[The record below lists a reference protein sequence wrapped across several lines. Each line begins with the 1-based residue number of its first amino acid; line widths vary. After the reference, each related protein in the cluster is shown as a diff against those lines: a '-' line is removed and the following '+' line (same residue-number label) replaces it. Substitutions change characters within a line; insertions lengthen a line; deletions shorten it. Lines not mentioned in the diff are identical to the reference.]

1 MNSRLAWYLIAVCSV
16 IATVLWLT
24 GLGITAMDILVPA
37 SASEA
42 GGTEETRTAPVAT
55 PLEQAEEI
63 RLLALGDSLTKG
75 TGDETGQGYVH
86 RLAEGLKS
94 RYGKPV
100 SMLGNLAVNG
110 MTATE
115 LSERL
120 EQDEIVQNTVRQAN
134 LIVFSIG
141 GNDLFLSARAKWNGR
156 QLKAVSVDELTGDL
170 EEAAGRFRSITS
182 RLHALNPNATVVY
195 MGLYNPFFDIDELRD
210 ASLKIQLWN
219 KQAYGALHEFPLM
232 RMAPTFDLFEDRIIE
247 RLSSDH
253 FHPNGDGYEKI
264 ASRMLDAL

>member
-1 MNSRLAWYLIAVCSV
+1 MREV
-16 IATVLWLT
+16 
-24 GLGITAMDILVPA
+24 
-37 SASEA
+37 A
-42 GGTEETRTAPVAT
+42 GDFRANRWQKWAD
-55 PLEQAEEI
+55 QI
-63 RLLALGDSLTKG
+63 
-75 TGDETGQGYVH
+75 
-86 RLAEGLKS
+86 
-94 RYGKPV
+94 
-100 SMLGNLAVNG
+100 
-110 MTATE
+110 
-115 LSERL
+115 
-120 EQDEIVQNTVRQAN
+120 DEIVQNTVRQAN

-156 QLKAVSVDELTGDL
+156 QLKAVSVDELTVDL

-219 KQAYGALHEFPLM
+219 KEAYGALHDFPLM

-253 FHPNGDGYEKI
+253 FHPNGDGYDLDSCRNVRISDCYFDTGDDCIVIKSGKDLDGRRVARPTELADVRPAAEVLARADQQECANVRI
-264 ASRMLDAL
+264 VFTLLDRIQDALRHTLVHRQRVHRRIVQGDDADRSLRLVFD